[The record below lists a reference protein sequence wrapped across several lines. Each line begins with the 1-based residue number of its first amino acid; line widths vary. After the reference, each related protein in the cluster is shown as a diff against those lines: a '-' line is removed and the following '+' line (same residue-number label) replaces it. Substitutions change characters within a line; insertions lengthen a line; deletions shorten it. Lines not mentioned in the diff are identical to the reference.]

1 MSILGLLMCFIGAI
15 FIGPIPI
22 PLDALQESAILW
34 DIRLPRTLLATLVG
48 ASLGLAGAIAQAF
61 FRNPLADPAL
71 LGVSSGAALA
81 VALSIV
87 MQTWLERMLSEYFE
101 VSAFHSW
108 SSYAIP
114 LAAFLGA
121 LTSCYILLFISRKIS
136 FASIS
141 NLLLCGIAFNAFSS
155 ALVGV
160 CIYLSDDEQLRDFM
174 FWTLGSVASANQQS
188 LFWIGAVLI
197 GVVTLIYPR
206 YQSIN
211 ALSLGEDIAQ
221 HLGINLKK
229 LQVRMIVC
237 IALLCGVSVACC
249 GMIGFISLVAPQ
261 MVRMMVGSDQRYVLI
276 FSMFLGGLL
285 LLVADTLARTV
296 ALPAEMPVG
305 IFTSL
310 IGAPYF
316 LYLVKKRA
324 VAFHG

>member
-22 PLDALQESAILW
+22 PLDAWQESAILW
-34 DIRLPRTLLATLVG
+34 DIRVPRALLAILVG
-48 ASLGLAGAIAQAF
+48 AGLGLAGAIAQAF

-87 MQTWLERMLSEYFE
+87 MQAWLEMTLSNYFE
-101 VSAFHSW
+101 IFTIHSW
-108 SSYAIP
+108 RSYVTP

-121 LTSCYILLFISRKIS
+121 LSSCYILLFISRRIS
-136 FASIS
+136 FASVA

-174 FWTLGSVASANQQS
+174 FWTLGSVAAANQQS
-188 LFWIGAVLI
+188 TVWIGAVLI
-197 GVVTLIYPR
+197 GVIALIYPL

-211 ALSLGEDIAQ
+211 ALSLGEDIAH

-229 LQVRMIVC
+229 LQVRMILC

-261 MVRMMVGSDQRYVLI
+261 MVRMMVGSDQRHVLI
-276 FSMFLGGLL
+276 FSMFLGGLV

-316 LYLVKKRA
+316 LYLVNKRSA
-324 VAFHG
+324 AFNE

>member
-1 MSILGLLMCFIGAI
+1 MSILGLLLCFVGAI

-22 PLDALQESAILW
+22 PFDAWQESAILW
-34 DIRLPRTLLATLVG
+34 DIRVPRALLAILVG

-87 MQTWLERMLSEYFE
+87 MQDWLVMRLSDYFE
-101 VSAFHSW
+101 VPTMNGW
-108 SSYAIP
+108 RSYVIP
-114 LAAFLGA
+114 LTAFLGA
-121 LTSCYILLFISRKIS
+121 LSSCYILLFVSRRIS
-136 FASIS
+136 FASIP

-188 LFWIGAVLI
+188 LFWVGAVLI
-197 GVVTLIYPR
+197 GVVALIYPL

-221 HLGINLKK
+221 HLGIDLKK
-229 LQVRMIVC
+229 LQVKMIVC

-261 MVRMMVGSDQRYVLI
+261 MVRMMVGSDQRHVLI

-324 VAFHG
+324 SAFNE

>member
-1 MSILGLLMCFIGAI
+1 MSILGLLLCFIGAI

-22 PLDALQESAILW
+22 PLDAWQESAILW
-34 DIRLPRTLLATLVG
+34 DIRVPRALLGILVG

-87 MQTWLERMLSEYFE
+87 TQAWLEMMLSDYFE
-101 VSAFHSW
+101 VSAIHNW
-108 SSYAIP
+108 RSYVIP
-114 LAAFLGA
+114 LTAFLGA
-121 LTSCYILLFISRKIS
+121 LSSCYILLFISRKIS
-136 FASIS
+136 FASVA

-155 ALVGV
+155 ALLGV

-174 FWTLGSVASANQQS
+174 FWTLGSVASADQQS
-188 LFWIGAVLI
+188 LFWVGGVLI
-197 GVVTLIYPR
+197 GVVALIYPL

-211 ALSLGEDIAQ
+211 ALSLGENIAQ

-229 LQVRMIVC
+229 LQARMIIC

-261 MVRMMVGSDQRYVLI
+261 MVRMVVGSDQRYVLI

-316 LYLVKKRA
+316 LYLLKKR
-324 VAFHG
+324 VAALYE

>member
-1 MSILGLLMCFIGAI
+1 MSILGLLLCFIGAI

-22 PLDALQESAILW
+22 PLDAWQESAILL
-34 DIRLPRTLLATLVG
+34 DVRVPRALLSISVG

-87 MQTWLERMLSEYFE
+87 TQTWLEMMLSDYFE
-101 VSAFHSW
+101 VSTLHVW
-108 SSYAIP
+108 RSYAIP

-136 FASIS
+136 FASVA

-188 LFWIGAVLI
+188 LFWVGAVLI
-197 GVVTLIYPR
+197 GVVALIYPL

-221 HLGINLKK
+221 HLGIDLKK
-229 LQVRMIVC
+229 LQVKMIVC

-261 MVRMMVGSDQRYVLI
+261 MVRMMVGSDQRHVLI

-285 LLVADTLARTV
+285 LLVADTLARTF

-324 VAFHG
+324 SAFNE

>member
-22 PLDALQESAILW
+22 PLDAWQESAILW
-34 DIRLPRTLLATLVG
+34 DIRVPRALLAILVG
-48 ASLGLAGAIAQAF
+48 AGLGLAGAIAQAF

-87 MQTWLERMLSEYFE
+87 TQTWLEMMLSDYFE
-101 VSAFHSW
+101 VSTLHVLR
-108 SSYAIP
+108 SYAIP

-136 FASIS
+136 FASVA

-188 LFWIGAVLI
+188 LFWVGAVLI
-197 GVVTLIYPR
+197 GVVALIYPL

-211 ALSLGEDIAQ
+211 ALSLGEDIAH

-229 LQVRMIVC
+229 LQVRMILC

-261 MVRMMVGSDQRYVLI
+261 MVRMMVGSDQRYVMI

-324 VAFHG
+324 AAFHG

>member
-1 MSILGLLMCFIGAI
+1 
-15 FIGPIPI
+15 
-22 PLDALQESAILW
+22 LDAWQESAILW
-34 DIRLPRTLLATLVG
+34 DVRVPRALLSISVG

-87 MQTWLERMLSEYFE
+87 TQTWLEMMLSDYFE
-101 VSAFHSW
+101 VSTLHVW
-108 SSYAIP
+108 RSYAIP

-136 FASIS
+136 FASVA

-188 LFWIGAVLI
+188 LFWVGAVLI
-197 GVVTLIYPR
+197 GVVALIYPL

-221 HLGINLKK
+221 HLGIDLKK
-229 LQVRMIVC
+229 LQVKMIVC

-261 MVRMMVGSDQRYVLI
+261 MVRMMVGSDQRHVLI

-285 LLVADTLARTV
+285 LLVADTLARTF

-324 VAFHG
+324 SAFNE

>member
-1 MSILGLLMCFIGAI
+1 MSILGLLLCFIGAI

-22 PLDALQESAILW
+22 PLDAWQESAILW
-34 DIRLPRTLLATLVG
+34 DVRVPRALLSISVG

-87 MQTWLERMLSEYFE
+87 TQTWLEMMLSDYFE
-101 VSAFHSW
+101 VSTLHVW
-108 SSYAIP
+108 RSYAIP

-136 FASIS
+136 FASVA

-188 LFWIGAVLI
+188 LFWVGAVLI
-197 GVVTLIYPR
+197 GVVALIYPL

-221 HLGINLKK
+221 HLGIDLKK
-229 LQVRMIVC
+229 LQVKMIVC

-261 MVRMMVGSDQRYVLI
+261 MVRMMVGSDQRHVLI

-285 LLVADTLARTV
+285 LLVADTLARTF

-324 VAFHG
+324 SAFNE

>member
-1 MSILGLLMCFIGAI
+1 MSILGLLLCFIGAI

-22 PLDALQESAILW
+22 PLDAWQESAILW
-34 DIRLPRTLLATLVG
+34 DVRVPRALLSISVG

-87 MQTWLERMLSEYFE
+87 TQTWLEMMLSDYFE
-101 VSAFHSW
+101 VSTLHVW
-108 SSYAIP
+108 RSYAIP

-136 FASIS
+136 FASVA

-174 FWTLGSVASANQQS
+174 FWTLGSVASADQQS
-188 LFWIGAVLI
+188 LFWVGAVLI
-197 GVVTLIYPR
+197 GVVALIYPL

-221 HLGINLKK
+221 HLGIDLKK
-229 LQVRMIVC
+229 LQVKMIVC

-261 MVRMMVGSDQRYVLI
+261 MVRMMVGSDQRHVLI

-285 LLVADTLARTV
+285 LLVADTLARTF

-324 VAFHG
+324 SAFNE